1 MSFSLDVMAT
11 RLFRWV
17 FLSALI
23 VPVLTFAQESSIP
36 SPIVQPLIV
45 QPLDETKRAVLKGNT
60 HPFARP
66 QFDQGAASSS
76 LPMERMLLVLK
87 RDPEQETA
95 LRRLL
100 DNQQDKASP
109 SFHRW
114 LAPEQYG
121 RQFGPADN
129 DLQTIIAWLES
140 HGFQVG
146 TTRGRTVL
154 EFSGTAGQVQEAFHT
169 AIHSYVVNGEQHW
182 ANASDPSIPTALTPA
197 VAGILTLHNFLKK
210 PQSHLGAE
218 PVAAQVMHGKRPQ
231 VTFPGQ
237 TGQAATNALGPQDY
251 ATIYDSPAFSGGVTG
266 SGITI
271 GVVGRSNLFNGG
283 ADVSDFGRNLFNC
296 CANFQIVLNGPDP
309 GGLGGGEE
317 AEATLDTIW
326 SGALAPGALAELV
339 VSASTNT
346 TDGVDL
352 SEVYIVENNLADIM
366 TESFGSCELL
376 ASDSQLAF
384 AYGLAEQAAAQG
396 ITYFVSSGDDGAEGC
411 DDDSVAPAT
420 HAISV
425 NFLASTPFNVA
436 VGGTL
441 FNEDGQPAKYWG
453 SEAPIAESAISYIP
467 ENVWNES
474 SLSNGLWSGS
484 GGASAGNIQSG
495 GSSPGVPK
503 PSWQSGVS
511 GIPADGVRD
520 LPDVALTAAS
530 HDPYLVCLGGS
541 CEPDGQ
547 GQFFVY
553 FIYGTSASSPSFAG
567 IMALI
572 DQQMGGRQGL
582 ANYILYRL
590 AALQA
595 AYPLQCNGSN
605 TVTAPASA
613 CIFNDVTVGNNVVP
627 GESGSNYQ
635 AGSGFDLT
643 TGLGSVN
650 ISNLLA
656 GWNTVTFNPTT
667 TTLALAPVTAI
678 THGQS
683 VSVNITVAPNTGTG
697 KPSGDVSVLAAAG
710 APTGQ
715 SVGGFTLNALGRVS
729 QSSGLLPGGT
739 YNVTAHYAGDATY
752 APSDSGPVQVTVTP
766 ETSTTTETVV
776 AFDQNGNSLPL
787 TSVPFGSFVYVRADV
802 EGRSGEGTPTGTV
815 TFADSLEAIPGGGS
829 FPLNSEGNTANPNG
843 IAFDTGTH
851 VISAAYSGDASFNAS
866 STAHSQSVVV
876 TAGFSAF
883 VPLAESQVLIP
894 APGSTGTT
902 QVTIATSTGFTG
914 TINLACAGLPSKASC
929 GFVPSSLTANGTSTQ
944 TTVGIT
950 VTTVAPVTALR
961 SPLQTNFLA
970 RLSAGAGLV
979 FSVVLLGGGKF
990 GRKRGLPLLLMLLLT
1005 VVLPACGGGGGGGS
1019 QSPPPSPGTPT
1030 GSFNVVVNASSGST
1044 TSSSGFTLVVQ

>member
-1 MSFSLDVMAT
+1 MSFSLGVIGM
-11 RLFRWV
+11 RLYRCAL
-17 FLSALI
+17 LSI
-23 VPVLTFAQESSIP
+23 FMVPVLTFAQESFI
-36 SPIVQPLIV
+36 QPLIV
-45 QPLDETKRAVLKGNT
+45 QPLDETSRSVLKGNT
-60 HPFARP
+60 HPLAR
-66 QFDQGAASSS
+66 QLFDRGAAPAS
-76 LPMERMLLVLK
+76 LPMERMLLVLR
-87 RDPEQETA
+87 RDPEQETT

-114 LAPEQYG
+114 LTPEQYG

-129 DLQTIIAWLES
+129 DLQTVIAWLES
-140 HGFQVG
+140 HGFQVAA
-146 TTRGRTVL
+146 TKGRTVL
-154 EFSGTAGQVQEAFHT
+154 EFSGTAGQVQQAFHT
-169 AIHSYVVNGEQHW
+169 AIHSYVVNGEPHW

-210 PQSHLGAE
+210 PQSHLVTE
-218 PVAAQVMHGKRPQ
+218 PVAAQVRRGKRPQ

-251 ATIYDSPAFSGGVTG
+251 ATIYGSPAFSGGVTG

-271 GVVGRSNLFNGG
+271 GVVGRSNLFNDGS
-283 ADVSDFGRNLFNC
+283 DVREFGSNLFNC
-296 CANFQIVLNGPDP
+296 CGFFQVVLNGPDP
-309 GGLGGGEE
+309 GDLGSSEE
-317 AEATLDTIW
+317 AEATLDTTW
-326 SGALAPGALAELV
+326 PGALAPGALTKLV

-352 SEVYIVENNLADIM
+352 SEVYIVENNLADVM
-366 TESFGSCELL
+366 TESFSSCELL
-376 ASDSQLAF
+376 ASNSQLAF

-420 HAISV
+420 HPISV
-425 NFLASTPFNVA
+425 NLLASTPFNVA
-436 VGGTL
+436 VGGTM
-441 FNEDGQPAKYWG
+441 FNENGQPAKYWG

-495 GSSPGVPK
+495 GSNPGIPK

-530 HDPYLVCLGGS
+530 HDPYLLCLGGS
-541 CEPDGQ
+541 CEPNAQDQ
-547 GQFFVY
+547 LFVY
-553 FIYGTSASSPSFAG
+553 FISGTSAASPSFAG

-595 AYPLQCNGSN
+595 AYPGQCNGSN
-605 TVTAPASA
+605 TVTAPGGA

-635 AGSGFDLT
+635 ATSGFDLT

-656 GWNTVTFNPTT
+656 SWNTVTFNPTT
-667 TTLALAPVTAI
+667 TTLGLAPVTAI
-678 THGQS
+678 THGQA
-683 VSVNITVAPNTGTG
+683 VTVNITVAPNTGTG
-697 KPSGDVSVLAAAG
+697 KPSGDVSVLAG
-710 APTGQ
+710 PGFPTGQ
-715 SVGGFTLNALGRVS
+715 SVGGFTLNPAGRVS
-729 QSSGLLPGGT
+729 QSSTLLPGGA

-752 APSDSGPVQVTVTP
+752 APSDSNPVLVNVDA
-766 ETSTTTETVV
+766 ETSTTTETIL
-776 AFDQNGNSLPL
+776 AFDQNGNPLPL

-802 EGRSGEGTPTGTV
+802 RGSSGEGTPV
-815 TFADSLEAIPGGGS
+815 IFADSFAAIPGGGS
-829 FPLNSEGNTANPNG
+829 FLLNSEGNTANPNG

-851 VISAAYSGDASFNAS
+851 VISATYLGDASFLSS

-883 VPLAESQVLIP
+883 VPSAGSQVTIP

-902 QVTIATSTGFTG
+902 LVTVATSTGFTG

-929 GFVPSSLTANGTSTQ
+929 AFVPSSVTGSGTSTE
-944 TTVGIT
+944 TSVGIT
-950 VTTVAPVTALR
+950 VTTAAPVTALR
-961 SPLQTNFLA
+961 SSPQTNFLA
-970 RLSAGAGLV
+970 RLSTGAGLV
-979 FSVVLLGGGKF
+979 FSVVLLGAPKF
-990 GRKRGLPLLLMLLLT
+990 GRKRGLPLLLMLL

-1019 QSPPPSPGTPT
+1019 QKSPPPSPGTPT
-1030 GSFNVVVNASSGST
+1030 GSFSVVVNASSGST

>member
-1 MSFSLDVMAT
+1 MSFSLGVIGM
-11 RLFRWV
+11 RLYRCAL
-17 FLSALI
+17 LSI
-23 VPVLTFAQESSIP
+23 FMVPVLTFAQESFI
-36 SPIVQPLIV
+36 QPLIV
-45 QPLDETKRAVLKGNT
+45 QPLDETSRSVLKGNT
-60 HPFARP
+60 HPLARQ
-66 QFDQGAASSS
+66 QFDRGAAPAS
-76 LPMERMLLVLK
+76 LPMERMLLVLR
-87 RDPEQETA
+87 RDPEQETT

-114 LAPEQYG
+114 LTPEQYG

-129 DLQTIIAWLES
+129 DLQTVIAWLES
-140 HGFQVG
+140 HGFQVAA
-146 TTRGRTVL
+146 TKGRTVL
-154 EFSGTAGQVQEAFHT
+154 EFSGTAGQVQQAFHT
-169 AIHSYVVNGEQHW
+169 AIHSYVVNGEPHW

-210 PQSHLGAE
+210 PQSHLVTE
-218 PVAAQVMHGKRPQ
+218 PVAAQVRRGKRPQ

-251 ATIYDSPAFSGGVTG
+251 ATIYGSPAFSGGVTG

-271 GVVGRSNLFNGG
+271 GVVGRSNLFNDGS
-283 ADVSDFGRNLFNC
+283 DVREFGSNLFNC
-296 CANFQIVLNGPDP
+296 CGFFQVVLNGPDP
-309 GGLGGGEE
+309 GDLGSSEE
-317 AEATLDTIW
+317 AEATLDTTW
-326 SGALAPGALAELV
+326 PGALAPGALTKLV

-352 SEVYIVENNLADIM
+352 SEVYIVENNLADVM
-366 TESFGSCELL
+366 TESFSSCELF

-384 AYGLAEQAAAQG
+384 ANGLAEQAAAEG

-411 DDDSVAPAT
+411 DDNSVAPAT
-420 HAISV
+420 HPISV
-425 NFLASTPFNVA
+425 NLLASTPFNVA
-436 VGGTL
+436 VGGTM
-441 FNEDGQPAKYWG
+441 FNENGQPAKYWG
-453 SEAPIAESAISYIP
+453 SEAPIAASAISYIP

-495 GSSPGVPK
+495 GSTPGIPK

-520 LPDVALTAAS
+520 LPDVALTAAA
-530 HDPYLVCLGGS
+530 HDPYLLCLGGS
-541 CEPDGQ
+541 CEPDAQ
-547 GQFFVY
+547 GQLFVY
-553 FIYGTSASSPSFAG
+553 FISGTSAASPSFAG

-582 ANYILYRL
+582 ANYTLYRL

-595 AYPLQCNGSN
+595 AYPAQCNGSN
-605 TVTAPASA
+605 TVTAPGSA

-635 AGSGFDLT
+635 ATSGFDLT

-656 GWNTVTFNPTT
+656 SWDTVTFNPTT
-667 TTLALAPVTAI
+667 TTLGLAPVTAL
-678 THGQS
+678 THGQP
-683 VSVNITVAPNTGTG
+683 VTVNITVAPNSGTG
-697 KPSGDVSVLAAAG
+697 KPSGEVSVLAG
-710 APTGQ
+710 PGFPSGQ
-715 SVGGFTLNALGRVS
+715 SVGGFTLNAVGRVS
-729 QSSGLLPGGT
+729 QSSSLLPGGI

-752 APSDSGPVQVTVTP
+752 APSDSNPVQVAVDP
-766 ETSTTTETVV
+766 ETSTITETIL
-776 AFDQNGNSLPL
+776 AFDQNGNSVPL

-802 EGRSGEGTPTGTV
+802 RGTSGEGNPTGTIS
-815 TFADSLEAIPGGGS
+815 FADSFGAIPGGGF

-851 VISAAYSGDASFNAS
+851 VISATYLGDDSFLPS

-883 VPLAESQVLIP
+883 VPSAGSQVTIS

-902 QVTIATSTGFTG
+902 QVTVATSTGFTG
-914 TINLACAGLPSKASC
+914 TINLACAGLPSKALC
-929 GFVPSSLTANGTSTQ
+929 TFVPSSVTGNGTSAQ

-950 VTTVAPVTALR
+950 VTTVAPVAGLR
-961 SPLQTNFLA
+961 SSPQTNFLA
-970 RLSAGAGLV
+970 RLSTGAGLV
-979 FSVVLLGGGKF
+979 FSVVLLGAPKF

-1005 VVLPACGGGGGGGS
+1005 VVLPACGGGGTGS
-1019 QSPPPSPGTPT
+1019 RQQSPPPSPGTPT
-1030 GSFNVVVNASSGST
+1030 GSSSVVVNATSGST

>member
-1 MSFSLDVMAT
+1 MSFSLGGMAM
-11 RLFRWV
+11 RLFRCAL
-17 FLSALI
+17 LSLSI
-23 VPVLTFAQESSIP
+23 VPVLTFAQESFIP
-36 SPIVQPLIV
+36 PLIV
-45 QPLDETKRAVLKGNT
+45 QPLDETTRTVLKGNT
-60 HPFARP
+60 HPLARQ
-66 QFDQGAASSS
+66 QFDQGAAPPS

-87 RDPEQETA
+87 RAPEQESA

-100 DNQQDKASP
+100 DNQQAKASP
-109 SFHRW
+109 SFHQW
-114 LAPEQYG
+114 LTPEQYG

-146 TTRGRTVL
+146 ATRGRTVL

-169 AIHSYVVNGEQHW
+169 PIHSYVVNGKQHW
-182 ANASDPSIPTALTPA
+182 ANAGDPSIPAALTPA

-210 PQSHLGAE
+210 PQSHLATE
-218 PVAAQVMHGKRPQ
+218 PVAAQVRPGKRPQ

-271 GVVGRSNLFNGG
+271 GVVGRSNLFSAGQ
-283 ADVSDFGRNLFNC
+283 DVTDFGSNLFNC
-296 CANFQIVLNGPDP
+296 CGNFQIVLNGPDP
-309 GGLGGGEE
+309 GDLGGGEE
-317 AEATLDTIW
+317 AEATLDTTW
-326 SGALAPGALAELV
+326 SGALAPGATAKLV

-352 SEVYIVENNLADIM
+352 SEVYIVENNLADVM
-366 TESFGSCELL
+366 TESFSSCELL

-396 ITYFVSSGDDGAEGC
+396 ITYFVSSGDDGSEGC
-411 DDDSVAPAT
+411 DDSSVAPAT
-420 HAISV
+420 HPISV
-425 NFLASTPFNVA
+425 NLLASTPFNVA
-436 VGGTL
+436 VGGTM
-441 FNEDGQPAKYWG
+441 FNENGQPAKYWG
-453 SEAPIAESAISYIP
+453 TEAPVAESAISYIP

-495 GSSPGVPK
+495 GSNPGIPK
-503 PSWQSGVS
+503 PSWQAGVL

-530 HDPYLVCLGGS
+530 HDPYLVCLEGS
-541 CEPDGQ
+541 CEPNGQ
-547 GQFFVY
+547 GQLSVY
-553 FIYGTSASSPSFAG
+553 FISGTSAASPSFAG

-590 AALQA
+590 AASQA
-595 AYPLQCNGSN
+595 AYPAQCNGSN
-605 TVTAPASA
+605 TVTAPGSA
-613 CIFNDVTVGNNVVP
+613 CIFHDVTVGNNVVP

-635 AGSGFDLT
+635 ATSGFDLT

-656 GWNTVTFNPTT
+656 SWNTVTFNPTT
-667 TTLALAPVTAI
+667 TTLALTPVTAI
-678 THGQS
+678 PHGQP
-683 VSVNITVAPNTGTG
+683 VTVNITVAPNTGTG
-697 KPSGDVSVLAAAG
+697 KPTGDVSLLAAAG

-715 SVGGFTLNALGRVS
+715 TVGGFTLNAAGTVS
-729 QSSGLLPGGT
+729 QSSGLLPGGA
-739 YNVTAHYAGDATY
+739 YQVTAHYAGDATY
-752 APSDSGPVQVTVTP
+752 APSDSSPVSVTVTP
-766 ETSTTTETVV
+766 ESSTTTETIF
-776 AFDQNGNSLPL
+776 ALDQNGNSLPL

-802 EGRSGEGTPTGTV
+802 RGTSGEGTPTGTV
-815 TFADSLEAIPGGGS
+815 TFTDSLEAIPGGGS
-829 FPLNSEGNTANPNG
+829 FLLNSEGNTANPNG

-851 VISAAYSGDASFNAS
+851 VISAAYTGDASFNGS
-866 STAHSQSVVV
+866 STAHSQTVVV
-876 TAGFSAF
+876 TASFSAF
-883 VPLAESQVLIP
+883 VPSAGSLVTIS

-902 QVTIATSTGFTG
+902 QVTIATSSGFTG
-914 TINLACAGLPSKASC
+914 TVNLACAGLPSEALC
-929 GFVPSSLTANGTSTQ
+929 GFLPSSVTGNGTATQ

-950 VTTVAPVTALR
+950 VNTTAPVAALR
-961 SPLQTNFLA
+961 PSPQTNFLA
-970 RLSAGAGLV
+970 RLSIGGGLV
-979 FSVVLLGGGKF
+979 FSVVLLGSPKF

-1005 VVLPACGGGGGGGS
+1005 VVLPACGGGGGGSG
-1019 QSPPPSPGTPT
+1019 QKAPPPNPGTPA
-1030 GSFNVVVNASSGST
+1030 GSYSVVVNATSGST
-1044 TSSSGFTLVVQ
+1044 TASSGFTLVVQ